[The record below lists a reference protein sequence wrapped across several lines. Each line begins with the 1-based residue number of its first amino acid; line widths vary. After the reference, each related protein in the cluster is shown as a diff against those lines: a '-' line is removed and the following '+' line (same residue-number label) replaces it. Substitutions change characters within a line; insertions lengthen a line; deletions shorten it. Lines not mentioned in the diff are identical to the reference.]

1 MESAAVEI
9 TLDLYKV
16 YVWMDPNDR
25 FTNLGL
31 TADPFI
37 FEYYANDAR
46 HTLEQFI
53 DDGNLLDPG
62 LKFER
67 IEVKRA

>member
-1 MESAAVEI
+1 
-9 TLDLYKV
+9 
-16 YVWMDPNDR
+16 MDPNDR
-25 FTNLGL
+25 FVNLGL

-37 FEYYANDAR
+37 FEYYGHDAR

>member
-1 MESAAVEI
+1 MIDAVEI

-62 LKFER
+62 LNIER